1 METKNLFA
9 AIIGRPNVG
18 KSTLLNA
25 LLGEKVSIVS
35 SKPQT
40 TRTKI
45 TGILTKGETQY
56 VFIDTPGIH
65 KPRTKLGDY
74 MMEKAGEAAG
84 EVDIILFLV
93 EAGDKIGNTE
103 RELMKKFTVMHV
115 PALLIV
121 NKTDKSNA
129 REIGDT
135 ILRFSEAYDFAAVVP
150 ISAKNG
156 ENTDIIM
163 EEIAK
168 FAQEGPHFFPDD
180 MLTDQPERV
189 IASEIIREKAL
200 LTLSDEIPHGV
211 AVAIEEFRE
220 EKGMLNIR
228 AEIYCERASHKPIII
243 GKNGEKLKLIGSRAR
258 TDLESFFG
266 EKVYLNLWVKVK
278 ENWRDKAALVSG
290 FGYRD

>member
-25 LLGEKVSIVS
+25 LLGEKISIVS

>member
-25 LLGEKVSIVS
+25 LLGEKISIVS

-278 ENWRDKAALVSG
+278 ENWRDKAVLVSG

>member
-18 KSTLLNA
+18 KSTLLNT
-25 LLGEKVSIVS
+25 LLGEKISIVS

-93 EAGDKIGNTE
+93 EAGDKIGPTE
-103 RELMKKFTVMHV
+103 RELMKKFTVMRV

-135 ILRFSEAYDFAAVVP
+135 ILRFSEVYDFAAVVP

-156 ENTDIIM
+156 ENTDIIID
-163 EEIAK
+163 EISK
-168 FAQEGPHFFPDD
+168 FAQEGSHFFPDD
-180 MLTDQPERV
+180 MITDQPERI
-189 IASEIIREKAL
+189 IASEIIREKIL

-211 AVAIEEFRE
+211 AVAIEEFHE
-220 EKGMLNIR
+220 EGGMLSIR
-228 AEIYCERASHKPIII
+228 AEIFCERASHKPIII

-258 TDLESFFG
+258 ADLERFFG

-278 ENWRDKAALVSG
+278 ENWRDKAALVSSM
-290 FGYRD
+290 GYKN

>member
-18 KSTLLNA
+18 KSTLLNT
-25 LLGEKVSIVS
+25 LLGEKISIVS

-93 EAGDKIGNTE
+93 EAGDKMGPTE
-103 RELMKKFTVMHV
+103 RELMKKFTVMRV

-135 ILRFSEAYDFAAVVP
+135 ILRFSEVYDFAAVVP

-156 ENTDIIM
+156 ENTDIIID
-163 EEIAK
+163 EISK

-180 MLTDQPERV
+180 MITDQPERI
-189 IASEIIREKAL
+189 IASEIIREKIL

-211 AVAIEEFRE
+211 AVAIEEFHE
-220 EKGMLNIR
+220 EGGMLSIR
-228 AEIYCERASHKPIII
+228 AEIFCERASHKPIII

-258 TDLESFFG
+258 ADLERFFG

-278 ENWRDKAALVSG
+278 ENWRDKAALVSSM
-290 FGYRD
+290 GYKN

>member
-25 LLGEKVSIVS
+25 LLGEKISIVS

-93 EAGDKIGNTE
+93 EAGNKIGNTE

-135 ILRFSEAYDFAAVVP
+135 ILRFSESYDFAAVVP

-220 EKGMLNIR
+220 GKGMLNIR

-278 ENWRDKAALVSG
+278 ENWRDKAVLVSG

>member
-18 KSTLLNA
+18 KSTLLNT
-25 LLGEKVSIVS
+25 LLGEKISIVS

-93 EAGDKIGNTE
+93 EAGDKIGPTE
-103 RELMKKFTVMHV
+103 RELMKKFTVMRV

-135 ILRFSEAYDFAAVVP
+135 ILRFSEVYDFAAVVP

-156 ENTDIIM
+156 ENTDIIID
-163 EEIAK
+163 EISK
-168 FAQEGPHFFPDD
+168 FAQEGPRFFPDD
-180 MLTDQPERV
+180 MITDQPERI
-189 IASEIIREKAL
+189 IASEIIREKIL

-211 AVAIEEFRE
+211 AVAIEEFHE
-220 EKGMLNIR
+220 EGGMLSIR
-228 AEIYCERASHKPIII
+228 AEIFCERASHKPIII

-258 TDLESFFG
+258 ADLERFFG

-278 ENWRDKAALVSG
+278 ENWRDKAALVSSM
-290 FGYRD
+290 GYKN